1 MSVTVRVAEPT
12 DLEQVGRLTGE
23 AYLVD
28 GLITEE
34 SEYLDE
40 LRDAARR
47 AEHATVLVAVETVGA
62 GEEVLGTITLVSPG
76 TPYAEIAA
84 PDELEL
90 RMLAVS
96 PAARGRGVG
105 ELLVREAIERAV
117 GWGAHRVV
125 LSTMTDMVAAQRI
138 YERLGLDRTPQRDW
152 QVNGYVM
159 HVYVLEP

>member
-1 MSVTVRVAEPT
+1 MSVTVRVAEPA
-12 DLEQVGRLTGE
+12 DLAHVSRLTGE

-28 GLITEE
+28 GLITEH
-34 SEYLDE
+34 SEYLGE
-40 LRDAARR
+40 LTDAERR
-47 AEHATVLVAVETVGA
+47 AEHATVLVAVETVGS

-76 TPYAEIAA
+76 TPYAEIAE

-96 PAARGRGVG
+96 PAARGRGFG
-105 ELLVREAIERAV
+105 ELLMREAIERAV

-138 YERLGLDRTPQRDW
+138 YDRLGLQRAPQRDW
-152 QVNGYVM
+152 QVDGHVM